1 LRAIVP
7 VSSRA
12 PGEAVRPGNLAS
24 AMFIELPVDL
34 ADPRDRLS
42 AVAART
48 AEQKSH
54 EVADATAALVRA
66 ADHIP
71 APLFA
76 RGARAYGRA
85 RQGRVNVVASN
96 VPGPSE
102 TQYLAGRRVLDLIP
116 FVPIAQEI
124 RTSAAMVTYAGRLTI
139 GITGDADALPD
150 VDQLIAAVGRELHE
164 LSAG

>member
-1 LRAIVP
+1 M
-7 VSSRA
+7 
-12 PGEAVRPGNLAS
+12 AS
-24 AMFIELPVDL
+24 
-34 ADPRDRLS
+34 
-42 AVAART
+42 RT
-48 AEQKSH
+48 AEQKSR

-71 APLFA
+71 AALFA

-96 VPGPSE
+96 VPGPPE
-102 TQYLAGRRVLDLIP
+102 LRYLAGRQVLELVP

-124 RTSAAMVTYAGRLTI
+124 RASSAMVTYAGRLTI
-139 GITGDADALPD
+139 SITGDADALPD
-150 VDQLIAAVGRELHE
+150 VDRLIAAVGRELHD